1 MISYLFTSLIN
12 PGIPDRNYY
21 WNTFINNN
29 PDSSCTDFV
38 KCSQCN
44 IIVPRN
50 LRMTHCTICQ
60 VCVLKH
66 DHHCPWTGKCIG
78 QRNIISFY
86 IFLTF
91 LLCYMFMSFITFI
104 SFLINWQE
112 LEFQKMRKIKPKK
125 F

>member
-21 WNTFINNN
+21 SNNFINNN

-112 LEFQKMRKIKPKK
+112 LELQKMRKIKPKK